1 MAITAADI
9 WRDFETAGTPG
20 SGAHKPIKADIRAW
34 GSALENAGGI
44 TAPGVQLVPLFSNGV
59 GVPAAYRPIVGFDL
73 PNPSLAVPGAVF
85 AKPGVAGQIL
95 AGLGTDGEFDLA
107 AVTGTG
113 SIVLSNNPNFTGTVS
128 INGLTFLSSAGG
140 THQVIAPDG
149 RLGFQMSGA
158 PATNYY
164 KADAHNF
171 YNPIGS
177 IPFATLDQWGWNVTP
192 PPLTSGASP
201 GQLNA
206 LHIAQTWNN
215 GATVNNLLRC
225 DLTDTA
231 SAIGSR
237 IMLATVGGVIR
248 WYVDKAGSGTYSG
261 NLNIGG
267 VIVVGGKNFS
277 SVNGAGAIDRYNS
290 STGGGIRWLTESGVT
305 VLEMLSNLGVRSY
318 HGATSGQHNV
328 SPPAA
333 AAGSSTWPTTSGE
346 LVNTGT
352 GLLQGAY
359 GAAIDFN
366 VANVDIPIPFRV
378 ASGITKFRFAGGYM
392 LNTGPGAAAL
402 NTVQVALYTGPGGT
416 GTAIC
421 LPQAIASITS
431 NAQGTAGVYQN
442 LVTNPALGLH
452 WFDVATFSTV
462 YARVTTAQGAAA
474 AGRVGFII
482 QPYA

>member
-1 MAITAADI
+1 MPLTAADI

-107 AVTGTG
+107 AVSGTG
-113 SIVLSNNPNFTGTVS
+113 SIVLSDNPNFIGTVKL
-128 INGLTFLSSAGG
+128 NGLTFLSSTGG
-140 THQVIAPDG
+140 THNVIAPDG
-149 RLGFQMSGA
+149 RIAFQMQGTPSV
-158 PATNYY
+158 NFY
-164 KADAHNF
+164 KADTHQF

-177 IPFATLDQWGWNVTP
+177 QLFAQIDQVGLNITP
-192 PPLTSGASP
+192 PPLTSTANP
-201 GQLNA
+201 TATNA
-206 LHIAQTWNN
+206 IHIAQTWNN
-215 GATVNNLLRC
+215 GATVNNLLRF

-231 SAIGSR
+231 SNVGSR
-237 IMLATVGGVIR
+237 ILVAYVGGGIR

-277 SVNGAGAIDRYNS
+277 SVNGAGAIDRYCS
-290 STGGGIRWLTESGVT
+290 SAGGGIRWLTESGAT
-305 VLEMLSNLGVRSY
+305 VLEMLSNLGVHSY

-333 AAGSSTWPTTSGE
+333 ASGASTWPTTSGE
-346 LVNTGT
+346 LMNTGV
-352 GLLQGAY
+352 GQIQGNF
-359 GAAIDFN
+359 GAAVDFN
-366 VANVDIPIPFRV
+366 VANVDIPIPFRF
-378 ASGITKFRFAGGYM
+378 SGGVTKFRFAGGY
-392 LNTGPGAAAL
+392 LVNTGPGAAAL

-416 GTAIC
+416 GTALC
-421 LPQAIASITS
+421 LPQGVAGITS
-431 NAQGTAGVYQN
+431 NAQGVAGVYAN
-442 LVTNPALGLH
+442 LATNPALGLH
-452 WFDVATFSTV
+452 WFDVATFSTIYV
-462 YARVTTAQGAAA
+462 RVTTAQGAAA
-474 AGRVGFII
+474 AGRVGII
-482 QPYA
+482 LSPYA